1 VITSEL
7 SRLCIDDVMENQ
19 STMSAAEDP
28 RTSWET
34 TSQPAPTGLGLGS
47 LYYPEGELRLIK
59 MSRPTWI
66 ARTTLLALLVL
77 PAFAVQGQIPAGG
90 SSARV
95 IQNEVEKSA
104 PRVAQIISKA
114 EDSFRKG
121 KLNLEAGKRSE
132 ARDDFDQAVDEILTS
147 GIDVRASQ
155 QLQTYYLELVERIYR
170 EEVPMTAP
178 SRQANVIEL
187 VAKNNQNP
195 ATPPP
200 PQQIGFV
207 DQRFEPS
214 PLDELSKLVLTS
226 EEQNVSDADVL
237 ALEQAK
243 QNVNFAFTIN
253 PLIQQYINYYQGRGR
268 STMESGLR
276 RSGQYMKLARQ
287 IFKEEGVPVDITWL
301 GQVES
306 AWRPK
311 AVSWAAASGLWQFI
325 PSTGRNY
332 GLRQTAWVDE
342 RNSFEKA
349 TRASAK
355 YLKDLAKRY
364 NGNWE
369 LAMGAYNTGPGNID
383 RGISR
388 AGTANFWAVYPY
400 IAQETRNYVP
410 NILATILIAKNPEK
424 YGFKGIKPEPAMA
437 YDVVQV
443 ANATSLQLIAESTDT
458 SVDYIRSLNPELRRD
473 VTPRGEAYNV
483 RVPGGKGKQFY
494 ALLKRVPS
502 ERRETARVI
511 SVTPGED
518 LQNVANRVGVSV
530 AQLQAMNS
538 GVDLKSTNKLVV
550 PNSAVRLTSY
560 RRKSTTAETT
570 PAVTLTKVRARK
582 GDTIARIAAAR
593 NLDANEVSRLNG
605 VTPEVE
611 LRAGQEVK
619 LPASAAAAPSPRR

>member
-1 VITSEL
+1 MKRS
-7 SRLCIDDVMENQ
+7 C
-19 STMSAAEDP
+19 
-28 RTSWET
+28 
-34 TSQPAPTGLGLGS
+34 PTL
-47 LYYPEGELRLIK
+47 
-59 MSRPTWI
+59 I
-66 ARTTLLALLVL
+66 ARVTLFATLALST
-77 PAFAVQGQIPAGG
+77 AAVYGQIPDSG
-90 SSARV
+90 SSARG
-95 IQNEVEKSA
+95 IQTEVEKTA
-104 PRVAQIISKA
+104 PRVTQIIKRA

-147 GIDVRASQ
+147 GLDVRASQ
-155 QLQTYYLELVERIYR
+155 QLNTYYLELVERIYR
-170 EEVPMTAP
+170 EEVPLTAP
-178 SRQANVIEL
+178 ARSANVIEL
-187 VAKNNQNP
+187 VAQNNNQTP
-195 ATPPP
+195 APPVV

-207 DQRFEPS
+207 DQKFEPS
-214 PLDELSKLVLTS
+214 PLDELSRLVLNAD
-226 EEQNVSDADVL
+226 EQNVSQDDVL

-243 QNVNFAFTIN
+243 QNVNFGFTIN

-276 RSGQYMKLARQ
+276 RSGQFMKMARQ

-306 AWRPK
+306 AWKPK
-311 AVSWAAASGLWQFI
+311 AMSWAAASGLWQFV
-325 PSTGRNY
+325 PGTGRQF
-332 GLRQTAWVDE
+332 GLRQTAWIDE
-342 RNSFEKA
+342 RNSYEQA

-355 YLKDLAKRY
+355 YLKSLAARY

-369 LAMGAYNTGPGNID
+369 LAMAAYNTGAGNVD

-388 AGTANFWAVYPY
+388 AGTANFWAIYPY

-424 YGFKGIKPEPAMA
+424 YGFKGIKPDPAMA

-443 ANATSLQLIAESTDT
+443 SNATSLQLVAEATDT
-458 SVDYIRSLNPELRRD
+458 SVDHIRGLNPELRRD

-494 ALLKRVPS
+494 ALLKRVPAD
-502 ERRETARVI
+502 RRESARII
-511 SVTPGED
+511 SVAPGED
-518 LQNVANRVGVSV
+518 LQTVANRTGVSV

-538 GVDLKSTNKLVV
+538 GVDLKSANKLVV
-550 PNSAVRLTSY
+550 PNSNVRLTLY
-560 RRKSTTAETT
+560 RRKPGATET
-570 PAVTLTKVRARK
+570 PAAALTKVRARK

-593 NLDANEVSRLNG
+593 NLDANEVARLNG

-611 LRAGQEVK
+611 LRAGQEVR
-619 LPASAAAAPSPRR
+619 LPATAAAVPSRRR